1 MAVRGMY
8 LNIATKDL
16 DRAKKFFSTLGFNIN
31 PQFSDD
37 TAASIEFG
45 AGFVAMLLTE
55 PKMKQFTTRGIADTK
70 TTIEYLMSMQL
81 ESRDE
86 VENLFG
92 KVLIAGGRETRP
104 AEDFGWMYLR
114 SFYDLDGHAWEIF
127 YIDEGASNPSFGNS

>member
-8 LNIATKDL
+8 LNITTKDL
-16 DRAKKFFSTLGFNIN
+16 NRAKAFFMALGFRIN

-45 AGFVAMLLTE
+45 PGFVAMLLTE
-55 PKMKQFTTRGIADTK
+55 PKMKQFTTKQVAETN
-70 TTIEYLMSMQL
+70 TTMEYLMAMQL
-81 ESRDE
+81 DTREE
-86 VENLFG
+86 VESLFE
-92 KVLIAGGRETRP
+92 KAMAAGGTETRP